1 MTNIFKIIHLPSVV
15 QSEYYEA
22 ITIIFVRKENKKINY
37 STICLIRFSV
47 APFWRISAELALLL
61 RSQYALLCQPRHTDK
76 SSTFV
81 YALI

>member
-1 MTNIFKIIHLPSVV
+1 MKNLVKIIHLPSVV
-15 QSEYYEA
+15 LSEYYEA
-22 ITIIFVRKENKKINY
+22 TIIIFVRKENKNNDY
-37 STICLIRFSV
+37 STICLLRFSV
-47 APFWRISAELALLL
+47 APFWRTSAELALLL